1 MALPEE
7 GTGQRTGESPYGRP
21 EVAGVLFLHVSSQLT
36 QLQVKMGPSEWALKP
51 DPARQEYDDVSAH
64 PCQVL
69 SNNPQ
74 LPHPLRDL
82 SSRQS
87 FSPVDPNPPL
97 PCPGADWT

>member
-7 GTGQRTGESPYGRP
+7 GTGQRTGERPYGRP
-21 EVAGVLFLHVSSQLT
+21 EVAEVLFLHVSSQLT

-51 DPARQEYDDVSAH
+51 DLARQEYDDVSPC

-69 SNNPQ
+69 SNPQ
-74 LPHPLRDL
+74 LPHPLHDL

-87 FSPVDPNPPL
+87 FSLVDPNPPL
-97 PCPGADWT
+97 ACPGADWT

>member
-7 GTGQRTGESPYGRP
+7 GTGQRTGECPYGRP
-21 EVAGVLFLHVSSQLT
+21 EVAEVLFLHVSSQLT

-51 DPARQEYDDVSAH
+51 DPARQEYDDVSPC

-69 SNNPQ
+69 SNPQ

-87 FSPVDPNPPL
+87 FSLVDPNPPL
-97 PCPGADWT
+97 ACPGADWT